1 MARSTKDGVT
11 TPRSREGTLDGHV
24 RSIELDQN
32 GIEIAG
38 EDEDGKITEQARNLK
53 MLNQYQQ
60 DILRLQNEKEQ
71 LLRQAAAHNRSEQIQ
86 RELREAKIK
95 RDRLVREIQGLQGA
109 RATTAIHAGGNI
121 EIPGDNF
128 VQEDKRPI

>member
-1 MARSTKDGVT
+1 MVQ
-11 TPRSREGTLDGHV
+11 EV
-24 RSIELDQN
+24 QLDQDIN
-32 GIEIAG
+32 EVPE
-38 EDEDGKITEQARNLK
+38 EDEDGEITKQARNLK
-53 MLNQYQQ
+53 TLNQYQQ

-71 LLRQAAAHNRSEQIQ
+71 LLRQAAACNRSKQTQ
-86 RELREAKIK
+86 RALREVKIQ

>member
-1 MARSTKDGVT
+1 MVPPLGRQETPKGVVQ
-11 TPRSREGTLDGHV
+11 EV
-24 RSIELDQN
+24 QLDQDKN
-32 GIEIAG
+32 EVPE
-38 EDEDGKITEQARNLK
+38 EDEDDDITEQARNLM

-95 RDRLVREIQGLQGA
+95 RDRLVREIQGLQGVRVA
-109 RATTAIHAGGNI
+109 AAFSRWW
-121 EIPGDNF
+121 
-128 VQEDKRPI
+128 KRRNTRWQLCIRR